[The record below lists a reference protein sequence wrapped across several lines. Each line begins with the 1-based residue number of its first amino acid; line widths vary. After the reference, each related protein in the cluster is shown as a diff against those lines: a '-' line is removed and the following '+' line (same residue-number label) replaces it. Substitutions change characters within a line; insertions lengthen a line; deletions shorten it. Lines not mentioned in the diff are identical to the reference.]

1 MPLLYSLYM
10 HFVIKTGISIAI
22 TVLIISSAYA
32 IVFADNDTKINEV
45 KGDEDENF
53 DDIDDKDDETDP
65 DDDSTEEKDFSHI
78 VFIEA
83 GTTVC
88 CKACAEV
95 QVYLDEY
102 YESGKY
108 PFYYVNMPIENEK
121 AAEHLADYNMLGN
134 PTTYFDGGYEVIF
147 GINDWE
153 TLFKGKI
160 SSAFD
165 RNIPR
170 ILVNVT
176 AIWKENDNNI
186 KIDVFLENYE
196 ESDYSGRLRVYLT
209 EIVSTKFQ
217 GDQPYKYAFIDFAI
231 NKDIKVPSNDN
242 LSILKSISIS
252 DFDPENLMVFAV
264 VFNSEKQVGYS
275 SPPDQ
280 NPFDAYYADAADSA
294 KIIKGGNLPPMV
306 GILSP
311 TIGYVHLL
319 GNARRVSKLGRT
331 ILLGRTTIIANVSD
345 DSSIDKVEFYI
356 NGKLMETKTKEPY
369 EWKWH
374 RFTIGKRTITVI
386 AYDEEGKTSSANM
399 EVTAFIKWKN
409 PILKLFEILQ

>member
-1 MPLLYSLYM
+1 M
-10 HFVIKTGISIAI
+10 HFVLKASVSIALA
-22 TVLIISSAYA
+22 VLIISSAYI
-32 IVFADNDTKINEV
+32 IVFADDDTNIKDVN
-45 KGDEDENF
+45 KDEDENF
-53 DDIDDKDDETDP
+53 DDNNNETESDDDP
-65 DDDSTEEKDFSHI
+65 DEEWDFSHM

-88 CKACAEV
+88 CKACAELH
-95 QVYLDEY
+95 VYLDEY
-102 YESGKY
+102 YESGEY
-108 PFYYVNMPIENEK
+108 PFYYVNIPIENEK
-121 AAEHLADYNMLGN
+121 AAEYLANYNMLGN

-153 TLFKGKI
+153 TLFKEKI
-160 SSAFD
+160 SSAVS
-165 RNIPR
+165 RSIPR

-176 AIWKENDNNI
+176 GIWKENDNDIVIN
-186 KIDVFLENYE
+186 VLLENYE
-196 ESDYSGRLRVYLT
+196 ESAYSGRLRVYLT

-231 NKDIKVPSNDN
+231 NEDIKIPSKDN
-242 LSILKSISIS
+242 LSISKSVSIS
-252 DFDPENLMVFAV
+252 DFDPENLMIFAV

-280 NPFDAYYADAADSA
+280 NPFDAYYADAAASTE
-294 KIIKGGNLPPMV
+294 IIKGGNLPPMV

-319 GNARRVSKLGRT
+319 GNERRVSRLGRT

-345 DSSIDKVEFYI
+345 DSSIEKVEFYI

-374 RFTIGKRTITVI
+374 RLAIGKKTITII

-399 EVTAFIKWKN
+399 EVTSFIKWKN

>member
-1 MPLLYSLYM
+1 M
-10 HFVIKTGISIAI
+10 HFVLKASVSIALA
-22 TVLIISSAYA
+22 VLIISSAYI
-32 IVFADNDTKINEV
+32 IVFADDDTNIKDVN
-45 KGDEDENF
+45 KDEDENF
-53 DDIDDKDDETDP
+53 DDNNNETES
-65 DDDSTEEKDFSHI
+65 DDDSDEEWDFSHM

-88 CKACAEV
+88 CKACAELH
-95 QVYLDEY
+95 VYLDEY
-102 YESGKY
+102 YESGEY
-108 PFYYVNMPIENEK
+108 PFYYVNIPIENEK
-121 AAEHLADYNMLGN
+121 AAEYLANYNMLGN

-153 TLFKGKI
+153 TLFKEKI
-160 SSAFD
+160 SSAVS
-165 RNIPR
+165 RSIPR
-170 ILVNVT
+170 ILVNIT
-176 AIWKENDNNI
+176 GIWKENDNDIVIN
-186 KIDVFLENYE
+186 VLLENYE
-196 ESDYSGRLRVYLT
+196 ESAYSGRLRVYLT

-231 NKDIKVPSNDN
+231 NEDIKIPSKDN
-242 LSILKSISIS
+242 LSISKSVSIS
-252 DFDPENLMVFAV
+252 DFDPENLMIFAV

-280 NPFDAYYADAADSA
+280 NPFDAYYADAAASTE
-294 KIIKGGNLPPMV
+294 IIKGGNLPPMV

-319 GNARRVSKLGRT
+319 GNERRVSRLGRT

-345 DSSIDKVEFYI
+345 DSSIEKVEFYI

-374 RFTIGKRTITVI
+374 RLAIGKKTITII

>member
-1 MPLLYSLYM
+1 M
-10 HFVIKTGISIAI
+10 HFVLKASVSIALA
-22 TVLIISSAYA
+22 VLIISSAYI
-32 IVFADNDTKINEV
+32 IVFADDDTNIKDVN
-45 KGDEDENF
+45 KDEDENF
-53 DDIDDKDDETDP
+53 DDNNNETESDDDP
-65 DDDSTEEKDFSHI
+65 DEEWDFSHM

-88 CKACAEV
+88 CKACAELH
-95 QVYLDEY
+95 VYLDEY
-102 YESGKY
+102 YESGEY
-108 PFYYVNMPIENEK
+108 PFYYVNIPIENEK
-121 AAEHLADYNMLGN
+121 AAEYLANYNMLGN

-153 TLFKGKI
+153 TLFKEKI
-160 SSAFD
+160 SSAVS
-165 RNIPR
+165 RSIPR

-176 AIWKENDNNI
+176 GIWKENDNDIVIN
-186 KIDVFLENYE
+186 VLLENYE
-196 ESDYSGRLRVYLT
+196 ESAYSGRLRVYLT

-231 NKDIKVPSNDN
+231 NEDIKIPSKDN
-242 LSILKSISIS
+242 LSISKSVSIS
-252 DFDPENLMVFAV
+252 DFDPENLMIFAV

-280 NPFDAYYADAADSA
+280 NPFDAYYADAAASTE
-294 KIIKGGNLPPMV
+294 IIKGGNLPPMV

-319 GNARRVSKLGRT
+319 GNERRVSRLGRT

-345 DSSIDKVEFYI
+345 DSSIEKVEFYI

-374 RFTIGKRTITVI
+374 RLAIGKKTITII